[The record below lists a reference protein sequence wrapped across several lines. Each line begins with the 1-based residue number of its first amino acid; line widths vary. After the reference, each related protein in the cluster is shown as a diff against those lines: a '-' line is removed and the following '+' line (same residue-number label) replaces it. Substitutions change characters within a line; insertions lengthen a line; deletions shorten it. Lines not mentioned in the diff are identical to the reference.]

1 MRRAVRCAA
10 VGRVRERQNDVTES
24 GGGGFRAFIVDFCE
38 DVDCVD
44 YYQGRT
50 NALART
56 RGDDVWFLRR
66 RNESIKRLN
75 RASNE

>member
-10 VGRVRERQNDVTES
+10 VGRVRERQNGVMSS

-38 DVDCVD
+38 DIDCVD

-50 NALART
+50 RS
-56 RGDDVWFLRR
+56 RGRGETMCGF
-66 RNESIKRLN
+66 
-75 RASNE
+75 